1 MNLMG
6 DIDAFYTESF
16 YEKRIRPIF
25 FGVLISYSIGII
37 ILAIF
42 VRLFVLSKDYVY
54 IALYGILVIVAMI
67 GVWEIIDFMSLTKR
81 YNKARED
88 LMILRRRLYGGK

>member
-1 MNLMG
+1 MNLID

-16 YEKRIRPIF
+16 YEKRIRPILL
-25 FGVLISYSIGII
+25 GIYISYSIGMI
-37 ILAIF
+37 ILTIF
-42 VRLFVLSKDYVY
+42 VKLFELSMDYVY
-54 IALYGILVIVAMI
+54 IAMYGLLMIIAVI

>member
-1 MNLMG
+1 MNLMD

-16 YEKRIRPIF
+16 YEKHIRPIIL
-25 FGVLISYSIGII
+25 GVFILYLIGIV

-42 VRLFVLSKDYVY
+42 VKLFGLSKDYVY
-54 IALYGILVIVAMI
+54 MAMYGLLMIVAI
-67 GVWEIIDFMSLTKR
+67 TGIWEIIDFMSLTKR

-88 LMILRRRLYGGK
+88 LTILRRRLYGGK

>member
-1 MNLMG
+1 MNLMD

-16 YEKRIRPIF
+16 YEKRIRPILL
-25 FGVLISYSIGII
+25 GVFISYSVGIV

-42 VRLFVLSKDYVY
+42 VKLFELSKDYVY
-54 IALYGILVIVAMI
+54 MAMYGLLMIVAVM
-67 GVWEIIDFMSLTKR
+67 GVWEIIDFISLTKR